1 MMPASA
7 KILSAADIAKLLGW
21 ETRRA
26 KRWLRKS
33 GAGRKLGR
41 YYVTTP
47 ASLLRHFPEAFEA
60 MAEHAAESEGECGC
74 ASCDELRTALL
85 ERNRENQDLRRRLVQ
100 VAQRRAGAKG

>member
-1 MMPASA
+1 VTP
-7 KILSAADIAKLLGW
+7 KILSAADVAKVLGW

-33 GAGRKLGR
+33 GAGRKVGGR
-41 YYVTTP
+41 YVATP

-60 MAEHAAESEGECGC
+60 MAGLTAEAEVEPEC
-74 ASCDELRTALL
+74 ASCDELRAALL

-100 VAQRRAGAKG
+100 MRPGTTR